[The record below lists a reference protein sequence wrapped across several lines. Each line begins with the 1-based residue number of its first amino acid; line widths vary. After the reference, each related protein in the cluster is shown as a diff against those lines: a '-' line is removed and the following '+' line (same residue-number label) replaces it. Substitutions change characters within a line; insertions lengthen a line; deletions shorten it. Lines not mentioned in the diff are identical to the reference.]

1 MAIKSQADQRRNA
14 ILKDQH
20 GREYSASI
28 EKASGWPT
36 GIVQPLFTAPHPHLV
51 PPQKYLVFDAE
62 NPSALRIDYEA
73 WIMDLEEANR
83 LWEENR
89 IRTGHMISAGFDSTK
104 PMPPELQILI
114 GPKPMSPVPVK
125 AMQQGNRWALGFTP
139 VRPKEADQFFPE
151 PATAPDSLAFTETA
165 PVFSTDAP
173 AGLTDLPGAGVPG
186 LSAPGAGLADA
197 MEAIEARCPP
207 ELKGAAKAN
216 WILGEI
222 RKHAAQPQEA

>member
-114 GPKPMSPVPVK
+114 GPKPLSPVPVK

-165 PVFSTDAP
+165 PVFEEPAAAP
-173 AGLTDLPGAGVPG
+173 AAGSIGQVELEP
-186 LSAPGAGLADA
+186 AAAVGLAELLVRLDA
-197 MEAIEARCPP
+197 ECPAELRGAHRTAWKMEQ
-207 ELKGAAKAN
+207 LK
-216 WILGEI
+216 L
-222 RKHAAQPQEA
+222 RAAQPQEA